1 MLQYYVNRNTEQ
13 SLDGILKP
21 FQLQILL
28 TMKIIHLYIK
38 MLRRPHQ
45 FYVHMD
51 GQQMTNI
58 IKLTVFHCESID
70 SSLSPST

>member
-1 MLQYYVNRNTEQ
+1 MCIEIP
-13 SLDGILKP
+13 SDGILKP

-58 IKLTVFHCESID
+58 IILTVFH
-70 SSLSPST
+70 

>member
-1 MLQYYVNRNTEQ
+1 MLQYHVHRNIEVFFKRNE
-13 SLDGILKP
+13 LAFRVLKDGILKI

-28 TMKIIHLYIK
+28 PMKIIHLYIK
-38 MLRRPHQ
+38 KLRRPHQ

-58 IKLTVFHCESID
+58 IILTVFH
-70 SSLSPST
+70 

>member
-1 MLQYYVNRNTEQ
+1 MLQYYVHRNTEVFFKRN
-13 SLDGILKP
+13 GILNP

-28 TMKIIHLYIK
+28 PMKIIHLYMK
-38 MLRRPHQ
+38 MLRRPNQ

-58 IKLTVFHCESID
+58 IILTVFH
-70 SSLSPST
+70 